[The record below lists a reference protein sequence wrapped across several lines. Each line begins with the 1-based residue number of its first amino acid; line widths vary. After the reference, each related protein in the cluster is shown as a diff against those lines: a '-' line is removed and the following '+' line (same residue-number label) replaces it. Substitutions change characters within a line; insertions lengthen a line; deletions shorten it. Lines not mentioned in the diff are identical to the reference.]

1 MSLYFYLIAE
11 SELMARRVWLASA
24 GTQVGS
30 EGRTMSVR
38 IAVLGLVIERPGY
51 GYDLAQRLEERC
63 GAWRW
68 NTTGVYTTLKGL
80 ERDGHVRSRSR
91 AGVGSA
97 QTVQRTIYDA
107 TRDGREH
114 FREWM
119 LGLSEPAPVRQDL
132 DLKLALATPE
142 LLPEMIALT
151 RVEEQRCVDELQ
163 TLGNAQPSRWDGSW
177 SEAFTGVLER
187 NNRIRVLRARIEWFE
202 EVRSYAR
209 LVLEQ
214 SSQRA
219 R

>member
-1 MSLYFYLIAE
+1 
-11 SELMARRVWLASA
+11 
-24 GTQVGS
+24 
-30 EGRTMSVR
+30 MSVR

-51 GYDLAQRLEERC
+51 GYDLAQRLDERC

-68 NTTGVYTTLKGL
+68 NTTAVYTTLKGL
-80 ERDGHVRSRSR
+80 ERDGYVRSRTE
-91 AGVGSA
+91 AGFARPAVK
-97 QTVQRTIYDA
+97 RTIYDA
-107 TRDGREH
+107 TREGREH

-119 LGLSEPAPVRQDL
+119 LALAEPAPVRQDL

-151 RVEEQRCVDELQ
+151 RVEEQQCVDELQ
-163 TLGNAQPSRWDGSW
+163 SLSNAQPSQWDGSW
-177 SEAFTGVLER
+177 SAAFTGDLER
-187 NNRIRVLRARIEWFE
+187 NSRIRQLRSRIEWFE

-214 SSQRA
+214 STQRA